1 MIKKIIAKV
10 FKLGGG
16 SSFWK
21 YLERKQQIKQIDREF
36 QNLLIGLQERQD
48 AEFRIYAAAKFLE
61 LQKKQQK
68 LCQCQCGL
76 DLTETNY

>member
-16 SSFWK
+16 LSFWE
-21 YLERKQQIKQIDREF
+21 YLERKEQIKQIDQEF
-36 QNLLIGLQERQD
+36 KNLLIGLQERQD

-61 LQKKQQK
+61 LHKKQQK
-68 LCQCQCGL
+68 ICKQLLQK
-76 DLTETNY
+76 